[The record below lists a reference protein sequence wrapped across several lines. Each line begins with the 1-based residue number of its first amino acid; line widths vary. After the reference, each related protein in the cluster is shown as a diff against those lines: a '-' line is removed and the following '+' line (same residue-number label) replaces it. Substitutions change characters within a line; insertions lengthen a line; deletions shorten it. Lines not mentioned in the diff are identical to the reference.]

1 MSDLDILSSFSLS
14 VSEIAEE
21 LLRKKLNKTKIIK
34 TTKPI
39 KIFGLNT
46 LSVLMI
52 STNFK
57 LLPLS
62 SFLFFL
68 TLTFFIG
75 FF

>member
-21 LLRKKLNKTKIIK
+21 LLRIKLNKTKIIK

-57 LLPLS
+57 LLSLS

-68 TLTFFIG
+68 TLTFF
-75 FF
+75 